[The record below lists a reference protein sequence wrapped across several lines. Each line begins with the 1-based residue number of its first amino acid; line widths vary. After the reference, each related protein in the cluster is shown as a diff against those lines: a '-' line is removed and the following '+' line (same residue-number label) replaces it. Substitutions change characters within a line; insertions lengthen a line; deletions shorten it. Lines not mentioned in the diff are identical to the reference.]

1 MPKLNDFQK
10 STIALLDY
18 LYFHDIVA
26 METFSDEKL
35 NVYGKLDALLQC
47 LAHNRTNGDLRI
59 EHYKHL
65 LIVGLD
71 FELTFTLDK
80 DIVKG
85 DEYDQMKTNYRTYL
99 VQQIEQLDFNLDEYE
114 EDLEAIL
121 ARIPINMLSAEVA
134 LKIVSQML
142 YYEYDNITIGVFS
155 KFLEHGFL
163 VSTKYTKKRQ
173 MIDEQFLDKLFY
185 RAMLF
190 LEFEVTKNNLI
201 NEVCAE
207 PQYIDLNNLQ
217 DYKKI
222 IAYIETRGKAQSL
235 KKIEYGGI
243 HTVKTKNDL
252 KKFVTNIEGRLGHN
266 PIFSDGLANWIALIG
281 AWHLMLEKKTNIDR
295 SLFQEHSYK
304 EDSCAK
310 LACQKLEKYGLTV
323 SEKTL
328 FDCYDRVYEIYRL
341 IRITMSVLVNNELYG
356 PREKVLTQDF
366 FYNPNSHPDF
376 KKQLKVAMS
385 KL

>member
-1 MPKLNDFQK
+1 MPKLNDFQN
-10 STIALLDY
+10 STITLLDY
-18 LYFHDIVA
+18 LYFHDVVA

-35 NVYGKLDALLQC
+35 NVYGKLDALLESI
-47 LAHNRTNGDLRI
+47 AHKRANGDLRV

-80 DIVKG
+80 GIVKG
-85 DEYDQMKTNYRTYL
+85 NEYDQMKRNYRTYL
-99 VQQIEQLDFNLDEYE
+99 TQQIEQVDFNLDEYE
-114 EDLEAIL
+114 QDLEAIL
-121 ARIPINMLSAEVA
+121 ARIPINTISADVA

-163 VSTKYTKKRQ
+163 VSAKYTKKRQ
-173 MIDEQFLDKLFY
+173 MIDEQFINKLFY

-190 LEFEVTKNNLI
+190 LDFEVTKNNLI
-201 NEVCAE
+201 KEVCAE

-222 IAYIETRGKAQSL
+222 IACIETRGKVQLL
-235 KKIEYGGI
+235 KEIEYGGI

-252 KKFVTNIEGRLGHN
+252 KKLLINIEGRLGHN

-295 SLFQEHSYK
+295 PLFQEHSYK
-304 EDSCAK
+304 EASCAK
-310 LACQKLEKYGLTV
+310 LASQKLEKYGLTV
-323 SEKTL
+323 SEKTI

-341 IRITMSVLVNNELYG
+341 IRITMDVLVNNELYG

-376 KKQLKVAMS
+376 KEQLKIAMS